1 MKFTISLILFT
12 IIAVIMMAIFN
23 IPLWILFV
31 LVIAISL
38 GRTAYVMHILY
49 RCQDVKKIERFLTS
63 SMKNPLYN
71 YTLSLKNSS
80 ADIQRRAIDNLLATY
95 KSPIMQATH
104 RANRAM
110 LDHQYPV
117 AKQFAEQI
125 PNDVM
130 RNYQLALID
139 ATQGQE
145 KAQQYVLAKPWMT
158 SLVAAVFHYKKGQLA
173 EYEVQKNNALQQS
186 GGIQYFTN
194 YYFFE
199 HIREKVKTPKA
210 NKNKSKNK
218 KSELV
223 HN

>member
-1 MKFTISLILFT
+1 MNFTVSLVLFT
-12 IIAVIMMAIFN
+12 IIAGIVGVIFK
-23 IPLWILFV
+23 IPLWILIA
-31 LVIAISL
+31 LVITISL
-38 GRTAYVMHILY
+38 GRTAYVIHILY
-49 RCQDVKKIERFLTS
+49 RCQDVTKIERFLKS

-80 ADIQRRAIDNLLATY
+80 VDIQRRAIDNILATY
-95 KSPIMQATH
+95 KSPIVQATH

-125 PNDVM
+125 PNDLM
-130 RNYQLALID
+130 RNYNLALID
-139 ATQGQE
+139 ATQGQA
-145 KAQQYVLAKPWMT
+145 KAQHYVLAKPWMT
-158 SLVAAVFHYKKGQLA
+158 SLIAAVFHYKKGQLD
-173 EYEVQKNNALQQS
+173 EYEVQKNNTLQQS

-199 HIREKVKTPKA
+199 HIHEKVKTPKA
-210 NKNKSKNK
+210 TKNK
-218 KSELV
+218 KAQLV

>member
-1 MKFTISLILFT
+1 MKFTVSLILFT
-12 IIAVIMMAIFN
+12 IIAVIMMGIFN
-23 IPLWILFV
+23 IPLWIVFV

-49 RCQDVKKIERFLTS
+49 RSRDVKKIERFLTS

-80 ADIQRRAIDNLLATY
+80 TNIQRQAIDNILATY

-125 PNDVM
+125 PNDLL
-130 RNYQLALID
+130 RNYHLALIE
-139 ATQGQE
+139 ATQGQAT
-145 KAQQYVLAKPWMT
+145 AQHYVLAKPWMA
-158 SLVAAVFHYKKGQLA
+158 SLIAAVFHYKKGQLN
-173 EYEVQKNNALQQS
+173 EYELQKNNTLQQS
-186 GGIQYFTN
+186 RGIQYFTN

-199 HIREKVKTPKA
+199 HINEKVKAPKE
-210 NKNKSKNK
+210 K
-218 KSELV
+218 KKKAHLV

>member
-1 MKFTISLILFT
+1 MKMNFTVSLILFT
-12 IIAVIMMAIFN
+12 IIAGIMMVIFN
-23 IPLWILFV
+23 IPLWILFI

-80 ADIQRRAIDNLLATY
+80 ADIQRRAIDNILATY

-104 RANRAM
+104 RANRAI
-110 LDHQYPV
+110 LDHQYQV

-125 PNDVM
+125 PNDLL
-130 RNYQLALID
+130 RNYHLALIE

-145 KAQQYVLAKPWMT
+145 KAQHYVLAKPWMT
-158 SLVAAVFHYKKGQLA
+158 SLIAAVLHYKKGQLD
-173 EYEVQKNNALQQS
+173 EYELQKNNTLQQS
-186 GGIQYFTN
+186 RGIQYFTN

-199 HIREKVKTPKA
+199 HINEKVKAPKA
-210 NKNKSKNK
+210 NKK
-218 KSELV
+218 KKTQLV